1 MSDQSSE
8 KQLGCA
14 WGVQAFYLLIRLG
27 GRKAAY
33 ALLYI
38 VCAFYVSFWPQVR
51 RSCNPYLT
59 RRFPNSGGFTR
70 LWQQYKMVVSFGK
83 VMVDRAIVSRLGS
96 DQISVS
102 LVGREKLLA
111 VRDQKR
117 GMILL
122 MSHVGCWQLA
132 MSAMGAL
139 DEPIHML
146 MHGHASSFE
155 RRDYEKDNGEVK
167 QESPYRVIDPQGYLG
182 GAFEMLAVLK
192 QGGILSVMG
201 DRVPDH
207 EKNRVH
213 VSFLGQQVALPM
225 SAYHLASSTGAP
237 LVVLTSRKCDENHYE
252 MVVADVIEVP
262 EGLGRKPEV
271 FTPYAQRYAETLDCY
286 CQKNPY
292 QFFNFFN
299 MWN

>member
-1 MSDQSSE
+1 MKHQASE
-8 KQLGCA
+8 KQLGSA
-14 WGVQAFYLLIRLG
+14 WGLRAFYLLIRLG

-33 ALLYI
+33 ALLTV
-38 VCAFYVSFWPQVR
+38 VCAFYVLFWPQVR
-51 RSCNPYLT
+51 RSCNPYLAH
-59 RRFPNSGGFTR
+59 RFPKSSGFTR
-70 LWQQYKMVVSFGK
+70 LWQQYKMVISFGQ
-83 VMVDRAIVSRLGS
+83 VMVDRAIVSTLGA

-102 LVGREKLLA
+102 LEGREQLLSI
-111 VRDQKR
+111 RDQKR

-155 RRDYEKDNGEVK
+155 RQDYEKDNGEVK

-207 EKNRVH
+207 EKNRVN
-213 VSFLGQQVALPM
+213 VPFLGQQVALPM

-237 LVVLTSRKCDENHYE
+237 LVVLTSRKCDEKHYV

-262 EGLGRKPEV
+262 EGLGRKPEA
-271 FTPYAQRYAETLDCY
+271 FTAYAQRYATTLEKY
-286 CQKNPY
+286 CQNNPY
-292 QFFNFFN
+292 QFFNFFD